1 MSLSNDT
8 FCLILALLMIGAII
22 FLANALL
29 FYLKSFFG
37 DGVWI
42 ETMFKAARRFLW
54 HDIFSLCHQRL
65 AFKDFFLG

>member
-1 MSLSNDT
+1 MILSNDT

-22 FLANALL
+22 FIANALL

-42 ETMFKAARRFLW
+42 ERMFKGAQFVVFFGTT
-54 HDIFSLCHQRL
+54 FSVCAIKAWLS
-65 AFKDFFLG
+65 KTFF